1 MAKYEGALQLTRPHW
16 AGTGADTDIHLEI
29 FDGDVQVAFGRD
41 SLFQSNQWSHVV
53 DLQGKSN
60 THRIE
65 QFGGTAVRSRASGD
79 KLTSSR
85 IVNEKRTVTVERA
98 QYSRTELDYID
109 DWTAP
114 DRSQQIAL
122 AHGRAHALT
131 YDRFHLKALIHAS
144 KHTVDASLK
153 RYNEFYDGIR
163 HEITGWDAA
172 NDANTADAFIRSVY
186 EMREEMTYRDMDV
199 YSSEFVLLVR
209 PSLFRVLFESDK
221 LTNMLYGAG
230 QAGNNY
236 ISAQMAE
243 LAGYNIVSTATFP
256 RATGAIVADDGNE
269 FGPDWE
275 FDEDDVRTQAIL
287 FHTPSALTTV
297 WAHAFVTEAWQDKNN
312 HKNVLDTY
320 AMYLPFTRRSDGVA
334 ALLAPEP
341 TP

>member
-16 AGTGADTDIHLEI
+16 AGLDADNDIHLEI

-41 SLFQSNQWSHVV
+41 SLFQSNGWSHTV
-53 DLQGKSN
+53 DLEGKSN

-79 KLTSSR
+79 TLVSSR
-85 IVNEKRTVTVERA
+85 VVNEKRTVTVERA
-98 QYSRTELDYID
+98 QYTRTELDYID

-131 YDRFHLKALIHAS
+131 YDRFHIKGLINAS
-144 KHTVDASLK
+144 KHTVPASLK
-153 RYNEFYDGIR
+153 ANNEFYDGIR
-163 HEITGWDAA
+163 ETIVGWDAA
-172 NDANTADAFIRSVY
+172 DDEATANAFIRAVY
-186 EMREEMTYRDMDV
+186 GLREEFTYRNLDI
-199 YSSEFVLLVR
+199 YSNEFVLLVR
-209 PSLFRVLFESDK
+209 PSLFKKLFESDK

-236 ISAQMAE
+236 IAAQMAE

-256 RATGAIVADDGNE
+256 RATGAIVTDGTTNE
-269 FGPDWE
+269 FGEDWE
-275 FDEDDVRTQAIL
+275 FDEEDVRTEALL

-297 WAHAFVTEAWQDKNN
+297 WAHGFVSEDWQDKNN

-334 ALLAPEP
+334 ALLSPQ
-341 TP
+341 